1 MRNLKIFLLPILILF
16 NSSFL
21 FSQDASFKVTGIS
34 GVAFIEK
41 ADKSLRVF
49 RGSEIHNEYKLRTSS
64 NSQAEI
70 SITKNGGKIGNITVN
85 ENTILL
91 VNPPIYKNIDK
102 DSKISLSLLEGYI
115 KVNIQKDIGNIV
127 EIHTANTSAIVRGT
141 EFEVAFAE
149 NGSSI
154 VLLSEGSVDIVTDED
169 KKVLSPKEAYIKTMD
184 EESKIIK
191 QNAESD
197 PIVFLN
203 RGEEISRADSLSTI
217 ENLINAM
224 ENISQEETVYVS
236 PLNNEAYNDKYIN
249 YMEMKRYRMLAANEG
264 YYNTIIKLINLEPD
278 KKIEMTA
285 YARKSLAL
293 YSANQRAINKMNSA
307 IIKNREKFDK
317 IRKDFDVKIG
327 ASIPNQ

>member
-1 MRNLKIFLLPILILF
+1 MKNLNLFLLPILIFF
-16 NSSFL
+16 NSAFL
-21 FSQDASFKVTGIS
+21 FSQDATFKVTGIT

-49 RGSEIHNEYKLRTSS
+49 RGSEIHSEYKLRTSS
-64 NSQAEI
+64 DSQAEI
-70 SITKNGGKIGNITVN
+70 TIAKNGDKIGNITVN

-91 VNPPIYKNIDK
+91 VNPPIYKNAS
-102 DSKISLSLLEGYI
+102 SKISLSLLEGYI

-154 VLLSEGSVDIVTDED
+154 VLLSEGSVDIITDDDE
-169 KKVLSPKEAYIKTMD
+169 KILSPKQAYIKTMD

-191 QNAESD
+191 QNVESD
-197 PIVFLN
+197 PRVFLN
-203 RGEEISRADSLSTI
+203 RGEEISRANSMSTI

-224 ENISQEETVYVS
+224 ENISQEEVAYIL

-249 YMEMKRYRMLAANEG
+249 DMEMKRYRMLAANEG

-293 YSANQRAINKMNSA
+293 YGANQRAINKMNSA

-327 ASIPNQ
+327 ASVPNK

>member
-1 MRNLKIFLLPILILF
+1 MKNLNLFLLPILIFF
-16 NSSFL
+16 NSAFL
-21 FSQDASFKVTGIS
+21 FSQDATFKVTGIT

-49 RGSEIHNEYKLRTSS
+49 RGSEIHSEYKLRTSS
-64 NSQAEI
+64 DSQAEI
-70 SITKNGGKIGNITVN
+70 TIAKNGDKIGNITVN

-91 VNPPIYKNIDK
+91 VNPPIYKNAS
-102 DSKISLSLLEGYI
+102 SKISLSLLEGYI

-154 VLLSEGSVDIVTDED
+154 VLLSEGNVDIVTDDDE
-169 KKVLSPKEAYIKTMD
+169 KILSPKQAYIKTMD

-191 QNAESD
+191 QNVESD
-197 PIVFLN
+197 PRVFLN
-203 RGEEISRADSLSTI
+203 RGEEISRANSMSTI

-224 ENISQEETVYVS
+224 ENISQEEVAYVS

-249 YMEMKRYRMLAANEG
+249 DMEMKRYRMLAANEG

-293 YSANQRAINKMNSA
+293 YGANQRAINKMNSA

-327 ASIPNQ
+327 ASVPNQ

>member
-1 MRNLKIFLLPILILF
+1 MKNLNLFLLPILILF
-16 NSSFL
+16 NSAFL
-21 FSQDASFKVTGIS
+21 FSQDATFKVTGIT

-41 ADKSLRVF
+41 TDKSLRVF
-49 RGSEIHNEYKLRTSS
+49 RGSEIHSEYKLRTSS
-64 NSQAEI
+64 DSQAEI
-70 SITKNGGKIGNITVN
+70 TIAKNGDKIGNITVN

-91 VNPPIYKNIDK
+91 VNPPIYKNAS
-102 DSKISLSLLEGYI
+102 SKISLSLLEGYI

-154 VLLSEGSVDIVTDED
+154 VLLSEGNVDIVTDDDE
-169 KKVLSPKEAYIKTMD
+169 KILSPKQAYIKTMD

-191 QNAESD
+191 QNIESD
-197 PIVFLN
+197 PRVFLN
-203 RGEEISRADSLSTI
+203 RGEEISRANSMSTI

-224 ENISQEETVYVS
+224 ENISQEEVAYVS

-249 YMEMKRYRMLAANEG
+249 DMEMKRYRMLAANEG

-293 YSANQRAINKMNSA
+293 YGANQRAINKMNSA

-327 ASIPNQ
+327 ASVPNQ

>member
-1 MRNLKIFLLPILILF
+1 MKNLNLFLLPILILF
-16 NSSFL
+16 NSAFL
-21 FSQDASFKVTGIS
+21 FSQDANFKVTGIT

-49 RGSEIHNEYKLRTSS
+49 RGSEIHSEYKLRTSS
-64 NSQAEI
+64 DSQAEI
-70 SITKNGGKIGNITVN
+70 TIAKNGDKIGNITVN

-91 VNPPIYKNIDK
+91 VNPPIYKNAS
-102 DSKISLSLLEGYI
+102 SKISLSLLEGYI

-154 VLLSEGSVDIVTDED
+154 VLLSEGSVDIITDDDE
-169 KKVLSPKEAYIKTMD
+169 KILSPKQAYIKTMD

-191 QNAESD
+191 QNLESD
-197 PIVFLN
+197 PRVFLN
-203 RGEEISRADSLSTI
+203 RGEEISRANSMSTI

-224 ENISQEETVYVS
+224 ENISQEEVAYVS

-249 YMEMKRYRMLAANEG
+249 DMEMKRYRMLAANEG

-293 YSANQRAINKMNSA
+293 YGANQRAINKMNSA

-327 ASIPNQ
+327 ASVPNQ

>member
-1 MRNLKIFLLPILILF
+1 MKNLNLFLLPILILF
-16 NSSFL
+16 NSAFL
-21 FSQDASFKVTGIS
+21 FSQEATFKVTGIS

-49 RGSEIHNEYKLRTSS
+49 RGSEIHSEYKLRTSS
-64 NSQAEI
+64 DSQAEI
-70 SITKNGGKIGNITVN
+70 TIAKNGDKIGNITVN

-91 VNPPIYKNIDK
+91 VNPPIYKNAS
-102 DSKISLSLLEGYI
+102 SKISLSLLEGYI

-154 VLLSEGSVDIVTDED
+154 VLLSEGSVDIITDDDE
-169 KKVLSPKEAYIKTMD
+169 KILSPKQAYIKTMD

-191 QNAESD
+191 QNVESD
-197 PIVFLN
+197 PRVFLN
-203 RGEEISRADSLSTI
+203 RGEEISRANSMSTI

-224 ENISQEETVYVS
+224 ENISQEEVAYVS

-249 YMEMKRYRMLAANEG
+249 DMEMKRYRMLAANEG

-293 YSANQRAINKMNSA
+293 YGANQRAINKMNSA

-327 ASIPNQ
+327 ASVPNQ

>member
-1 MRNLKIFLLPILILF
+1 MKNLNLFLLPILIFF
-16 NSSFL
+16 NSAFL
-21 FSQDASFKVTGIS
+21 FSQDATFKVTGIT

-49 RGSEIHNEYKLRTSS
+49 RGSEIHSEYKLRTSS
-64 NSQAEI
+64 DSQAEI
-70 SITKNGGKIGNITVN
+70 TIAKNGDKIGNITVN

-91 VNPPIYKNIDK
+91 VNPPIYKNAS
-102 DSKISLSLLEGYI
+102 SKISLSLLEGYI

-154 VLLSEGSVDIVTDED
+154 VLLSEGSVDIVTDDDE
-169 KKVLSPKEAYIKTMD
+169 KILSPKQAYIKTMD

-191 QNAESD
+191 QNVESD
-197 PIVFLN
+197 PRVFLN
-203 RGEEISRADSLSTI
+203 RGEEISRANSMSTI

-224 ENISQEETVYVS
+224 ENISQEEVAYVS

-249 YMEMKRYRMLAANEG
+249 DMEMKRYRMLAANEG

-293 YSANQRAINKMNSA
+293 YGANQRAINKMNSA

-327 ASIPNQ
+327 ASVPNQ

>member
-1 MRNLKIFLLPILILF
+1 MKNLNLFLLPILILF
-16 NSSFL
+16 NSAFL
-21 FSQDASFKVTGIS
+21 FSQDANFKVTGIT

-49 RGSEIHNEYKLRTSS
+49 RGSEIHSEYKLRTSS
-64 NSQAEI
+64 DSQAEI
-70 SITKNGGKIGNITVN
+70 TIAKNGDKIGNITVN

-91 VNPPIYKNIDK
+91 VNPPIYKNAS
-102 DSKISLSLLEGYI
+102 SKISLSLLEGYI

-154 VLLSEGSVDIVTDED
+154 VLLSEGSVDIVTDDDE
-169 KKVLSPKEAYIKTMD
+169 KILSPKQAYIKTMD

-191 QNAESD
+191 QNLESD
-197 PIVFLN
+197 PRVFLN
-203 RGEEISRADSLSTI
+203 RGEEISRANSMSTI

-224 ENISQEETVYVS
+224 ENISQEEVAYVS

-249 YMEMKRYRMLAANEG
+249 DMEMKRYRMLAANEG

-293 YSANQRAINKMNSA
+293 YGANQRAINKMNSA

-327 ASIPNQ
+327 ASVPNQ

>member
-1 MRNLKIFLLPILILF
+1 MKNLNLFLLPILIFF
-16 NSSFL
+16 NSAFL
-21 FSQDASFKVTGIS
+21 FSQDATFKVTGIT

-49 RGSEIHNEYKLRTSS
+49 RGSEIHSEYKLRTSS
-64 NSQAEI
+64 DSQAEI
-70 SITKNGGKIGNITVN
+70 TIAKNGDKIGNITVY
-85 ENTILL
+85 EHTILL
-91 VNPPIYKNIDK
+91 VNPPIYKNAS
-102 DSKISLSLLEGYI
+102 SKISLSLLEGYI

-154 VLLSEGSVDIVTDED
+154 VLLSEGNVDIVTDDDE
-169 KKVLSPKEAYIKTMD
+169 KILSPKQAYIKTMD

-191 QNAESD
+191 QNVESD
-197 PIVFLN
+197 PRVFLN
-203 RGEEISRADSLSTI
+203 RGEEISRANSMSTI

-224 ENISQEETVYVS
+224 ENISQEEVAYVS

-249 YMEMKRYRMLAANEG
+249 DMEMKRYRMLAANEG

-293 YSANQRAINKMNSA
+293 YGANQRAINKMNSA

-327 ASIPNQ
+327 ASVPNQ

>member
-1 MRNLKIFLLPILILF
+1 MKNLNLFLLPILILF
-16 NSSFL
+16 NSAFL
-21 FSQDASFKVTGIS
+21 FSQDATFKVTGIT

-41 ADKSLRVF
+41 TDKSLRVF
-49 RGSEIHNEYKLRTSS
+49 RGSEIHSEYKLRTSS
-64 NSQAEI
+64 DSQAEI
-70 SITKNGGKIGNITVN
+70 TIAKNGDKIGNITVN

-91 VNPPIYKNIDK
+91 VNPPIYKNAS
-102 DSKISLSLLEGYI
+102 SKISLSLLEGYI

-154 VLLSEGSVDIVTDED
+154 VLLSEGSVDIVTDDDE
-169 KKVLSPKEAYIKTMD
+169 KILSPKQAYIKTMD

-191 QNAESD
+191 QNIESD
-197 PIVFLN
+197 PRVFLN
-203 RGEEISRADSLSTI
+203 RGEEISRANSMSTI

-224 ENISQEETVYVS
+224 ENISQEEVAYVS

-249 YMEMKRYRMLAANEG
+249 DMEMKRYRMLAANEG

-293 YSANQRAINKMNSA
+293 YGANQRAINKMNSA

-317 IRKDFDVKIG
+317 IKKDFDVKIG
-327 ASIPNQ
+327 ASVPNQ

>member
-1 MRNLKIFLLPILILF
+1 MKNLNLFLLPILIFF
-16 NSSFL
+16 NSAFL
-21 FSQDASFKVTGIS
+21 FSQDATFKVTGIT

-49 RGSEIHNEYKLRTSS
+49 RGSEIHSEYKLRTSS
-64 NSQAEI
+64 DSQAEI
-70 SITKNGGKIGNITVN
+70 TIAKNGDKIGNITVN

-91 VNPPIYKNIDK
+91 VNPPIYKNAS
-102 DSKISLSLLEGYI
+102 SKISLSLLEGYI

-154 VLLSEGSVDIVTDED
+154 VLLSEGSVDIITDDDE
-169 KKVLSPKEAYIKTMD
+169 KILSPKQAYIKTMD

-191 QNAESD
+191 QNVESD
-197 PIVFLN
+197 PRVFLN
-203 RGEEISRADSLSTI
+203 RGEEISRANSMSTI

-224 ENISQEETVYVS
+224 ENISQEEVAYVS

-249 YMEMKRYRMLAANEG
+249 DMEMKRYRMLAANEG
-264 YYNTIIKLINLEPD
+264 YYNTIIKLINLEPE

-293 YSANQRAINKMNSA
+293 YGANQRAINKMNSA

-327 ASIPNQ
+327 ASVPNQ

>member
-1 MRNLKIFLLPILILF
+1 MKNLNLFLLPILIFF
-16 NSSFL
+16 NSAFL
-21 FSQDASFKVTGIS
+21 FSQDATFKVTGIT

-49 RGSEIHNEYKLRTSS
+49 RGSEIHSEYKLRTSS
-64 NSQAEI
+64 DSQAEI
-70 SITKNGGKIGNITVN
+70 TIAKNGDKIGNITVN

-91 VNPPIYKNIDK
+91 VNPPIYKNAS
-102 DSKISLSLLEGYI
+102 SKISLSLLEGYI

-154 VLLSEGSVDIVTDED
+154 VLLSEGNVDIVTDDDE
-169 KKVLSPKEAYIKTMD
+169 KILSPKQAYIKTMD

-191 QNAESD
+191 QNVESD
-197 PIVFLN
+197 PKVFLN
-203 RGEEISRADSLSTI
+203 RGEEISRANSMSTI

-224 ENISQEETVYVS
+224 ENISQEEVAYVS
-236 PLNNEAYNDKYIN
+236 SLNNEAYNDKYIN
-249 YMEMKRYRMLAANEG
+249 DMEMKRYRMLAANEG
-264 YYNTIIKLINLEPD
+264 YYNTIIKLINLEPE

-293 YSANQRAINKMNSA
+293 YGANQRAINKMNSA

-327 ASIPNQ
+327 ASVPNQ

>member
-1 MRNLKIFLLPILILF
+1 MRNLNLFLLPILIFF
-16 NSSFL
+16 NSAFL
-21 FSQDASFKVTGIS
+21 FSQDATFKVTGIT

-49 RGSEIHNEYKLRTSS
+49 RGSEIHSEYKLRTSS
-64 NSQAEI
+64 DSQAEI
-70 SITKNGGKIGNITVN
+70 TIAKNGDKIGNITVN

-91 VNPPIYKNIDK
+91 VNPPIYKNAS
-102 DSKISLSLLEGYI
+102 SKISLSLLEGYI

-154 VLLSEGSVDIVTDED
+154 VLLSEGSVDIVTDDDE
-169 KKVLSPKEAYIKTMD
+169 KILSPKQAYIKTMD

-191 QNAESD
+191 QNVESD
-197 PIVFLN
+197 PRVFLN
-203 RGEEISRADSLSTI
+203 RGEEISRANSMSTI

-224 ENISQEETVYVS
+224 ENISQEEVAYVS

-249 YMEMKRYRMLAANEG
+249 DMEMKRYRMLAANEG

-293 YSANQRAINKMNSA
+293 YGANQRAINKMNSA

-327 ASIPNQ
+327 ASVPNQ

>member
-1 MRNLKIFLLPILILF
+1 MKNLNLFLLPILILF
-16 NSSFL
+16 NSAFL
-21 FSQDASFKVTGIS
+21 FSQDATFKVIGIT

-49 RGSEIHNEYKLRTSS
+49 RGSEIHSEYKLRTSS
-64 NSQAEI
+64 DSQAEI
-70 SITKNGGKIGNITVN
+70 TIAKNGDKIGNITVN

-91 VNPPIYKNIDK
+91 VNPPIYKNAS
-102 DSKISLSLLEGYI
+102 SKISLSLLEGYI

-154 VLLSEGSVDIVTDED
+154 VLLSEGSVDIITDDDE
-169 KKVLSPKEAYIKTMD
+169 KILSPKQAYIKTMD

-191 QNAESD
+191 QNVESD
-197 PIVFLN
+197 PRVFLN
-203 RGEEISRADSLSTI
+203 RGEEISRANSMSTI

-224 ENISQEETVYVS
+224 ENISQEEVAYVS

-249 YMEMKRYRMLAANEG
+249 DMEMKRYRMLAANEG

-293 YSANQRAINKMNSA
+293 YGANQRAINKMNSA

-327 ASIPNQ
+327 ASVPNQ

>member
-1 MRNLKIFLLPILILF
+1 MKNLNLFLLPILIFF
-16 NSSFL
+16 NSAFL
-21 FSQDASFKVTGIS
+21 FSQDATFKVTGIT

-49 RGSEIHNEYKLRTSS
+49 RGSEIHSEYKLRTSS
-64 NSQAEI
+64 DSQAEI
-70 SITKNGGKIGNITVN
+70 TIAKNGDKIGNITVN

-91 VNPPIYKNIDK
+91 VNPPIYKNAS
-102 DSKISLSLLEGYI
+102 SKISLSLLEGYI

-154 VLLSEGSVDIVTDED
+154 VLLSEGSVDIVTDDDE
-169 KKVLSPKEAYIKTMD
+169 KILSPKQAYIKTMD

-191 QNAESD
+191 QNVEID
-197 PIVFLN
+197 PRVFLN
-203 RGEEISRADSLSTI
+203 RGEEISRANSMSTI

-224 ENISQEETVYVS
+224 ENISQEEVAYVS

-249 YMEMKRYRMLAANEG
+249 DMEMKRYRMLAANEG

-293 YSANQRAINKMNSA
+293 YGANQRAINKMNSA

-327 ASIPNQ
+327 ASVPNQ

>member
-1 MRNLKIFLLPILILF
+1 MKNLNLFLLPILIFF
-16 NSSFL
+16 NSAFL
-21 FSQDASFKVTGIS
+21 FSQDATFKVTGIT

-49 RGSEIHNEYKLRTSS
+49 RGSEIHSEYKLRTSS
-64 NSQAEI
+64 DSQAEI
-70 SITKNGGKIGNITVN
+70 TIAKNGDKIGNITVN

-91 VNPPIYKNIDK
+91 VNPPIYKNAS
-102 DSKISLSLLEGYI
+102 SKISLSLLEGYI

-154 VLLSEGSVDIVTDED
+154 VLLSEGSVDIITDDDE
-169 KKVLSPKEAYIKTMD
+169 KILSPKQAYIKTMD

-191 QNAESD
+191 QNLESD
-197 PIVFLN
+197 PRVFLN
-203 RGEEISRADSLSTI
+203 RGEEISRANSMSTI

-224 ENISQEETVYVS
+224 ENISQEEVAYVS

-249 YMEMKRYRMLAANEG
+249 DMEMKRYRMLAANEG
-264 YYNTIIKLINLEPD
+264 YYNTIIKLINLEPE

-293 YSANQRAINKMNSA
+293 YGANQRAINKMNSA

-327 ASIPNQ
+327 ASVPNQ

>member
-1 MRNLKIFLLPILILF
+1 MKNLNLFLLPILILF
-16 NSSFL
+16 NSAFL
-21 FSQDASFKVTGIS
+21 FSQDATFKVTGIT

-49 RGSEIHNEYKLRTSS
+49 RGSEIHSEYKLRTSS
-64 NSQAEI
+64 DSQAEI
-70 SITKNGGKIGNITVN
+70 TIAKNGDKIGNITVN

-91 VNPPIYKNIDK
+91 VNPPIYKNAS
-102 DSKISLSLLEGYI
+102 SKISLSLLEGYI

-154 VLLSEGSVDIVTDED
+154 VLLSEGSVDIITDDDE
-169 KKVLSPKEAYIKTMD
+169 KILSPKQAYIKTMD

-191 QNAESD
+191 QNVESD
-197 PIVFLN
+197 PRVFLN
-203 RGEEISRADSLSTI
+203 RGEEISRANSMSTI

-224 ENISQEETVYVS
+224 ENISQEEVAYVS

-249 YMEMKRYRMLAANEG
+249 DMEMKRYRMLAANEG
-264 YYNTIIKLINLEPD
+264 YYNTIIKLINLEPE

-293 YSANQRAINKMNSA
+293 YGANQRAINKMNSA

-327 ASIPNQ
+327 ASVPNQ

>member
-1 MRNLKIFLLPILILF
+1 MKNLNLFLLPILILF
-16 NSSFL
+16 NSAFL
-21 FSQDASFKVTGIS
+21 FSQDATFKVTGIT

-41 ADKSLRVF
+41 TDKSLRVF
-49 RGSEIHNEYKLRTSS
+49 RGSEIHSEYKLRTSS
-64 NSQAEI
+64 DSQAEI
-70 SITKNGGKIGNITVN
+70 TIAKNGDKIGNITVN

-91 VNPPIYKNIDK
+91 VNPPIYKNAS
-102 DSKISLSLLEGYI
+102 SKISLSLLEGYI

-154 VLLSEGSVDIVTDED
+154 VLLSEGSVDIVTDDDE
-169 KKVLSPKEAYIKTMD
+169 KILSPKQAYIKTMD

-191 QNAESD
+191 QNIESD
-197 PIVFLN
+197 PRVFLN
-203 RGEEISRADSLSTI
+203 RGEEISRANSMSTI

-224 ENISQEETVYVS
+224 ENISQEEVAYVS

-249 YMEMKRYRMLAANEG
+249 DMEMKRYRMLAANEG

-293 YSANQRAINKMNSA
+293 YGANQRAINKMNSA

-327 ASIPNQ
+327 ASVPNQ

>member
-1 MRNLKIFLLPILILF
+1 MKNLNLFLLPILIFF
-16 NSSFL
+16 NSAFL
-21 FSQDASFKVTGIS
+21 FSQDATFKVTGIT

-49 RGSEIHNEYKLRTSS
+49 RGSEIHSEYKLRTSS
-64 NSQAEI
+64 DSQAEI
-70 SITKNGGKIGNITVN
+70 TIAKNGDKIGNITVN

-91 VNPPIYKNIDK
+91 VNTPIYKNAS
-102 DSKISLSLLEGYI
+102 SKISLSLLEGYI

-154 VLLSEGSVDIVTDED
+154 VLLSEGSVDIITDDDE
-169 KKVLSPKEAYIKTMD
+169 KILSPKQAYIKTMD

-191 QNAESD
+191 QNVESD
-197 PIVFLN
+197 PRVFLN
-203 RGEEISRADSLSTI
+203 RGEEISRANSMSTI

-224 ENISQEETVYVS
+224 ENISQEEVAYVS

-249 YMEMKRYRMLAANEG
+249 DMEMKRYRMLAANEG

-293 YSANQRAINKMNSA
+293 YGANQRAINKMNSA

-327 ASIPNQ
+327 ASVPNQ

>member
-1 MRNLKIFLLPILILF
+1 MKNLNLFLLPILILF
-16 NSSFL
+16 NSAFL
-21 FSQDASFKVTGIS
+21 FSQEATFKVTGIS

-49 RGSEIHNEYKLRTSS
+49 RGSEIHSEYKLRTSS
-64 NSQAEI
+64 DSQAEI
-70 SITKNGGKIGNITVN
+70 TIAKNGDKIGNITVN

-91 VNPPIYKNIDK
+91 VNPPIYKNAS
-102 DSKISLSLLEGYI
+102 SKISLSLLEGYI

-154 VLLSEGSVDIVTDED
+154 VLLSEGSVDIVTDDDE
-169 KKVLSPKEAYIKTMD
+169 KILSPKQAYIKTMD

-191 QNAESD
+191 QNVESD
-197 PIVFLN
+197 PRVFLN
-203 RGEEISRADSLSTI
+203 RGEEISRANSMSTI

-224 ENISQEETVYVS
+224 ENISQEEVAYVS

-249 YMEMKRYRMLAANEG
+249 DMEMKRYRMLAANEG

-293 YSANQRAINKMNSA
+293 YGANQRAINKMNSA

-327 ASIPNQ
+327 ASVPNQ

>member
-1 MRNLKIFLLPILILF
+1 MKNLNLFLLPILILF
-16 NSSFL
+16 NSAFL
-21 FSQDASFKVTGIS
+21 FSQDATFKVTGIT

-49 RGSEIHNEYKLRTSS
+49 RGSEIHSEYKLRTSS
-64 NSQAEI
+64 DSQAEI
-70 SITKNGGKIGNITVN
+70 TIAKNGDKIGNITVN

-91 VNPPIYKNIDK
+91 VNPPIYKNAS
-102 DSKISLSLLEGYI
+102 SKISLSLLEGYI

-154 VLLSEGSVDIVTDED
+154 VLLSEGSVDIVTDDDE
-169 KKVLSPKEAYIKTMD
+169 KILSPKQAYIKTMD

-191 QNAESD
+191 QNVESD
-197 PIVFLN
+197 PRVFLN
-203 RGEEISRADSLSTI
+203 RGEEISRANSMSTI

-224 ENISQEETVYVS
+224 ENISQEEVAYVS

-249 YMEMKRYRMLAANEG
+249 DMEMKRYRMLAANEG

-293 YSANQRAINKMNSA
+293 YGANQRAINKMNSA

-327 ASIPNQ
+327 ASVPNQ

>member
-1 MRNLKIFLLPILILF
+1 MKNLNLFLLPILILF
-16 NSSFL
+16 NSAFL
-21 FSQDASFKVTGIS
+21 FSQDATFKVTGIT

-49 RGSEIHNEYKLRTSS
+49 RGSEIHSEYKLRTSS
-64 NSQAEI
+64 DSQAEI
-70 SITKNGGKIGNITVN
+70 TIAKNGDKIGNITVN

-91 VNPPIYKNIDK
+91 VNPPIYKNAS
-102 DSKISLSLLEGYI
+102 SKISLSLLEGYI

-154 VLLSEGSVDIVTDED
+154 VLLSEGSVDIITDDDE
-169 KKVLSPKEAYIKTMD
+169 KILSPKQAYIKTMD

-191 QNAESD
+191 QNLESD
-197 PIVFLN
+197 PRVFLN
-203 RGEEISRADSLSTI
+203 RGEEISRANSMSTI

-224 ENISQEETVYVS
+224 ENISQEEVAYVS

-249 YMEMKRYRMLAANEG
+249 DMEMKRYRMLAANEG
-264 YYNTIIKLINLEPD
+264 YYNTIIKLINLEPE

-293 YSANQRAINKMNSA
+293 YGANQRAINKMNSA

-327 ASIPNQ
+327 ASVPNQ

>member
-1 MRNLKIFLLPILILF
+1 MKNLNLFLLPILIFF
-16 NSSFL
+16 NSAFL
-21 FSQDASFKVTGIS
+21 FSQDATFKVTGIT

-49 RGSEIHNEYKLRTSS
+49 RGSEIHSEYKLRTSS
-64 NSQAEI
+64 DSQAEI
-70 SITKNGGKIGNITVN
+70 TIAKNGDKIGNITVN
-85 ENTILL
+85 EHTILL
-91 VNPPIYKNIDK
+91 VNPPIYKNAS
-102 DSKISLSLLEGYI
+102 SKISLSLLEGYI

-154 VLLSEGSVDIVTDED
+154 VLLSEGNVDIVTDDDE
-169 KKVLSPKEAYIKTMD
+169 KILSPKQAYIKTMD

-191 QNAESD
+191 QNVESD
-197 PIVFLN
+197 PRVFLN
-203 RGEEISRADSLSTI
+203 RGEEISRANSMSTI

-224 ENISQEETVYVS
+224 ENISQEEVAYVS

-249 YMEMKRYRMLAANEG
+249 DMEMKRYRMLAANEG

-293 YSANQRAINKMNSA
+293 YGANQRAINKMNSA

-327 ASIPNQ
+327 ASVPNQ